1 MTKEKLKKE
10 LDNRVQVPGV
20 TNAWVM
26 PIKTR
31 IDMLATGIKT
41 PVGIKVSG
49 PELSQIQSIGSNLE
63 TILADVSGTESVYA
77 ERVAGG
83 RYITADI
90 RRDDASRYG
99 LNIDE
104 IQQVVATAVGGRN
117 IGETVEGRQ
126 RYPINLRYPQDYR
139 NSPEQLAQLPIVTPA
154 GERIAPRGRG
164 RRPCRGWSA
173 GHQDRERATERMGVR

>member
-1 MTKEKLKKE
+1 
-10 LDNRVQVPGV
+10 
-20 TNAWVM
+20 
-26 PIKTR
+26 
-31 IDMLATGIKT
+31 
-41 PVGIKVSG
+41 
-49 PELSQIQSIGSNLE
+49 
-63 TILADVSGTESVYA
+63 VSGTESVYA

-154 GERIAPRGRG
+154 GERIALGAVADVRVEDGPPVIKTENARLNGWVYVDIADVDVGTYVNRAQRGS
-164 RRPCRGWSA
+164 P
-173 GHQDRERATERMGVR
+173 